1 MMMARLLL
9 IDVENDDVREIECE
23 TLDDYYK
30 NLGCD
35 CFNIAYRAVGD
46 RAFDIFCDD
55 EGLLKN
61 DSILSAVTSDGEP
74 ALVGNLIFANHDCEG
89 RTTSLSDDDIAIIL
103 SHIKNAATF
112 RNDEPHFHKVV
123 VGVDY

>member
-1 MMMARLLL
+1 MARLLL
-9 IDVENDDVREIECE
+9 IDVENDDVREIECSA
-23 TLDDYYK
+23 LDDYYE

-35 CFNIAYRAVGD
+35 CFDIAYRAVGD

-74 ALVGNLIFANHDCEG
+74 VLVGNLIFANHYREG
-89 RTTSLSDDDIAIIL
+89 NTTSLSDDDIAIIL
-103 SHIKNAATF
+103 SHIKNAMTF
-112 RNDEPHFHKVV
+112 RNGEPYFHKIVT
-123 VGVDY
+123 GVDY